1 MIKKFYKKT
10 LKKKL
15 KLSANKKYVQA
26 VTSIAIVQTFP
37 LANFI
42 IKQYDVW
49 HINKHSN

>member
-1 MIKKFYKKT
+1 MIRKLYQKT

-15 KLSANKKYVQA
+15 ELSANKKYVQA
-26 VTSIAIVQTFP
+26 VASMAIVQTFP

-42 IKQYDVW
+42 IKQYDFW